1 MKQLAGKV
9 AIVTG
14 GARGIGAATVR
25 HFVAQGAIVF
35 IADVLRNEGKELE
48 RELCG
53 ATVFVEHDVR
63 SQKSWDAVLK
73 VVTERGLSLTTLVNN
88 AGVVRFGTA
97 TQECSEEDYRD
108 VIDINQLGVFLGMR
122 NVVPAM
128 RAAGGGSIVNV
139 SSVAGLVGSP
149 GLLPYVASKWA
160 VTGMTKAAALDLGQ
174 FGIRVNSVHPGVIDT
189 PIYHD
194 LPTEIWTATEA
205 ATTGLASGRPA
216 TADEIAKMIAFVASD
231 AASYSTGSAF
241 TADGGWTAA

>member
-1 MKQLAGKV
+1 MKQLADKV

-25 HFVAQGAIVF
+25 HFVSQGALVI
-35 IADVLRNEGKELE
+35 ITDILRDEGHELQQ
-48 RELCG
+48 ELCG
-53 ATVFVEHDVR
+53 ATLFVEHDVR
-63 SQKSWDAVLK
+63 SQKSWNNVLH
-73 VVTERGLSLTTLVNN
+73 VVKERGLSLTTLVNN

-97 TQECSEEDYRD
+97 THECSEEDYRN
-108 VIDINQLGVFLGMR
+108 VIDINQVGVFLGMR
-122 NVVPAM
+122 SVVPAM

-174 FGIRVNSVHPGVIDT
+174 FGIRVNSVHPGVVDT
-189 PIYHD
+189 PIYRD
-194 LPTEIWTATEA
+194 VPSEIWDETEA
-205 ATTGLASGRPA
+205 ATRALASGRAA